1 MVLPEMN
8 QPSIQEIEAELGTF
22 KRWQLAYLRNEHP
35 LPDLPIA
42 PDERSTFTLLY
53 GLVVQ
58 SVLILLGWIAKLT
71 QLRSLRVW
79 AAWQRVACDLITVE
93 PASCFLNNTFTELG
107 LALLAGGDHVGATE
121 CLRQAWRVH
130 PCPHNTSLGLNPRLW
145 RALESVPESTDA
157 RHEYEERAKQFS
169 LNGQFPYKRE
179 QDHASR

>member
-1 MVLPEMN
+1 MIYGPANPALHRTAHSRCSFAAGERNRWGQTEMVLPEMN
-8 QPSIQEIEAELGTF
+8 QPSIQEIEAELGAF

-79 AAWQRVACDLITVE
+79 AAR
-93 PASCFLNNTFTELG
+93 
-107 LALLAGGDHVGATE
+107 
-121 CLRQAWRVH
+121 R
-130 PCPHNTSLGLNPRLW
+130 
-145 RALESVPESTDA
+145 
-157 RHEYEERAKQFS
+157 
-169 LNGQFPYKRE
+169 
-179 QDHASR
+179 